1 MTVCP
6 LTSGANYAKAR
17 LEGEFE
23 VLFTGKNGRCAHEFI
38 LDLRPFKDAC
48 GIDAVDIAKRLCDY
62 SMHAPTMSWP
72 VAGTLMVFALD
83 MHAMMCICI
92 YVCMGVCVHVCMYVR
107 MYVCMYERMYD
118 VCMYICSIVRAYTH
132 THTHYD

>member
-1 MTVCP
+1 MCIRDSSVTVCP

-83 MHAMMCICI
+83 MHAMICICI
-92 YVCMGVCVHVCMYVR
+92 YVCMCMHVCVHACMCACMYVCMYVR
-107 MYVCMYERMYD
+107 TYVYMN
-118 VCMYICSIVRAYTH
+118 V
-132 THTHYD
+132 